1 MKHLKKYLEDNPPL
15 VLILSFLFLIV
26 VGSLLLSLPISQN
39 ATKVPYIDC
48 LFTATSSV
56 CVTGLVTVA
65 TYSTWSF
72 FGKLII
78 IILIQMG
85 GLGFMTFATLI
96 ALVMGRRITL
106 KDRLIIKEQTNSIDM
121 QGMVKLIRYILIST
135 FTIETIGAF
144 LLMTKF
150 VPMYGFKG
158 IFYSFFHSI
167 SAFCNA
173 GFDILGPNSLIDI
186 NTNFF
191 ILLVIGLLIV
201 IGGIGFNVILDIL
214 HNGFDFKKFSLHSKI
229 VLTTTVLMLSITSV
243 LIFAMEFLNPE
254 TIGNLSLTDKISNS
268 VFQAVTLRTA
278 GFSAIDQS
286 KLLDSSSVLSI
297 LNMFIGGSPAG
308 TAGGIKTTTF
318 ALLIIVA
325 LSEIK
330 GQEDVEVFNR
340 RIRFSQVKKALA
352 IITLSMVWVIFVTF
366 AILVI
371 DKAKYLDVVY
381 EVVSAFG
388 TVGLTRSLT
397 PTLNIISKILIIS
410 TMYIGRVGSLT
421 ILFALSNTKNKK
433 AYKEAHENI
442 IIG

>member
-15 VLILSFLFLIV
+15 VLILSFIFLII

-65 TYSTWSF
+65 TYSTWSAL
-72 FGKLII
+72 GKLII

-135 FTIETIGAF
+135 FSIETIGAF

-150 VPMYGFKG
+150 IPMYGLKG

-191 ILLVIGLLIV
+191 IMLVIGLLIV
-201 IGGIGFNVILDIL
+201 IGGIGFNVILDVL
-214 HNGFDFKKFSLHSKI
+214 HNGFDFQKYSLHSKI

>member
-1 MKHLKKYLEDNPPL
+1 M
-15 VLILSFLFLIV
+15 
-26 VGSLLLSLPISQN
+26 SLPISQN

-48 LFTATSSV
+48 LFTATSAV

-65 TYSTWSF
+65 TYSAWSVL
-72 FGKLII
+72 GKLII

-121 QGMVKLIRYILIST
+121 KGMVKLIRYILIST
-135 FTIETIGAF
+135 FSIETIGAF

-150 VPMYGFKG
+150 IPMYGFKG

-201 IGGIGFNVILDIL
+201 IGGIGFNVILDVL
-214 HNGFDFKKFSLHSKI
+214 HNGLDFKKYSLHSKI

-243 LIFAMEFLNPE
+243 LILAMEFLNPE
-254 TIGNLSLTDKISNS
+254 TIGNLSLADKISNS

-278 GFSAIDQS
+278 GFASIDQS

-325 LSEIK
+325 LS
-330 GQEDVEVFNR
+330 
-340 RIRFSQVKKALA
+340 
-352 IITLSMVWVIFVTF
+352 IFVTF

>member
-1 MKHLKKYLEDNPPL
+1 
-15 VLILSFLFLIV
+15 
-26 VGSLLLSLPISQN
+26 
-39 ATKVPYIDC
+39 IDC
-48 LFTATSSV
+48 LFTATSAV

-65 TYSTWSF
+65 TYSAWSVL
-72 FGKLII
+72 GKLII

-121 QGMVKLIRYILIST
+121 KGMVKLIRYILIST

-150 VPMYGFKG
+150 IPMYGFKG

-191 ILLVIGLLIV
+191 ILLVIGLLII

-243 LIFAMEFLNPE
+243 LIFAMEFFNPE

-278 GFSAIDQS
+278 GFSAINQS

-397 PTLNIISKILIIS
+397 PTLSIISKILIIS

>member
-1 MKHLKKYLEDNPPL
+1 M
-15 VLILSFLFLIV
+15 
-26 VGSLLLSLPISQN
+26 SLPISQN

-243 LIFAMEFLNPE
+243 LIFAMEFFNPE

-278 GFSAIDQS
+278 GFSAINQS

-371 DKAKYLDVVY
+371 DKAKYLDVVF

>member
-243 LIFAMEFLNPE
+243 LIFAMEFFNPE

-278 GFSAIDQS
+278 GFSAINQS

>member
-1 MKHLKKYLEDNPPL
+1 MKRLKKYLEDNPPL

>member
-1 MKHLKKYLEDNPPL
+1 M
-15 VLILSFLFLIV
+15 
-26 VGSLLLSLPISQN
+26 SLPISQN

-48 LFTATSSV
+48 LFTATSAV

-65 TYSTWSF
+65 TYSAWSVL
-72 FGKLII
+72 GKLII

-121 QGMVKLIRYILIST
+121 KGMVKLIRYILIST

-214 HNGFDFKKFSLHSKI
+214 HNGFDFKKYSLHSKI

-243 LIFAMEFLNPE
+243 LIFAMEFFNPE

-278 GFSAIDQS
+278 GFASIDQS

-397 PTLNIISKILIIS
+397 PTLSIISKILIIS

>member
-15 VLILSFLFLIV
+15 VLILSFIFLII

-65 TYSTWSF
+65 TYSTWSAL
-72 FGKLII
+72 GKLII

>member
-1 MKHLKKYLEDNPPL
+1 MKRLKKYLEDNPPL
-15 VLILSFLFLIV
+15 VLILSFLFLII

-121 QGMVKLIRYILIST
+121 KGMVKLIRYILIST

-214 HNGFDFKKFSLHSKI
+214 HNGFDFKKYSLHSKI
-229 VLTTTVLMLSITSV
+229 VLTTTVLMLSITTV
-243 LIFAMEFLNPE
+243 LIFAMEFFNPE

>member
-15 VLILSFLFLIV
+15 VLILSFLFLII

-48 LFTATSSV
+48 LFTATSAV

-65 TYSTWSF
+65 TYSTWSVL
-72 FGKLII
+72 GKLII

-135 FTIETIGAF
+135 FSIETIGAF

-150 VPMYGFKG
+150 IPMYGFKG

-201 IGGIGFNVILDIL
+201 IGGIGFNVILDVL
-214 HNGFDFKKFSLHSKI
+214 HNGLDFKKYSLHSKI

-243 LIFAMEFLNPE
+243 LILAMEFLNPE
-254 TIGNLSLTDKISNS
+254 TIGNLSLADKISNS
-268 VFQAVTLRTA
+268 IFQAITLRTA
-278 GFSAIDQS
+278 GFASINQS

-352 IITLSMVWVIFVTF
+352 IITLSMAWVIFVTF

-371 DKAKYLDVVY
+371 DKAKYLDVVF

-397 PTLNIISKILIIS
+397 PGINSISKILIIS

>member
-1 MKHLKKYLEDNPPL
+1 M
-15 VLILSFLFLIV
+15 
-26 VGSLLLSLPISQN
+26 SLPISQN

-243 LIFAMEFLNPE
+243 LIFAMEFFNPE

-278 GFSAIDQS
+278 GFSAINQS

>member
-1 MKHLKKYLEDNPPL
+1 MKRLKRYLEDNPPL
-15 VLILSFLFLIV
+15 VLILSFLLLIF
-26 VGSLLLSLPISQN
+26 VGSLLLSLPISQSMG
-39 ATKVPYIDC
+39 KIPYIDC
-48 LFTATSSV
+48 LFTATSAV

-65 TYSTWSF
+65 TFSAWSVL
-72 FGKLII
+72 GKIII

-135 FTIETIGAF
+135 FTVETIGAL
-144 LLMTKF
+144 LLMIKF
-150 VPMYGFKG
+150 VPMYGVKG
-158 IFYSFFHSI
+158 VFYSFFHAI

-186 NTNFF
+186 NNHVF
-191 ILLVIGLLIV
+191 ILMVIGLLIV
-201 IGGIGFNVILDIL
+201 IGGIGFNVILDIV
-214 HNGFDFKKFSLHSKI
+214 HNGFNFKKYSLHSKI
-229 VLTTTVLMLSITSV
+229 VLTTTILMLSITSI
-243 LIFAMEFLNPE
+243 LIFVMEFSNAA
-254 TIGNLSLTDKISNS
+254 TIGNLGFIDKISNS
-268 VFQAVTLRTA
+268 IFQAITLRTA
-278 GFSAIDQS
+278 GFASIDQS

-318 ALLIIVA
+318 ALIIVA

-371 DKAKYLDVVY
+371 DKAKYLDVVF

-397 PTLNIISKILIIS
+397 PSINTISKILIIV

-421 ILFALSNTKNKK
+421 ILFALSSSKNKK

>member
-1 MKHLKKYLEDNPPL
+1 MKKIQKYLKDNPPL
-15 VLILSFLFLIV
+15 VLILSFFSLIIIGSFFLW
-26 VGSLLLSLPISQN
+26 LPISQN
-39 ATKVPYIDC
+39 KIKIEYLDC

-56 CVTGLVTVA
+56 CVTGLVTVPTFSA
-65 TYSTWSF
+65 WSV
-72 FGKLII
+72 FGKTII

-121 QGMVKLIRYILIST
+121 QGMVKLIKYILIST
-135 FTIETIGAF
+135 FMFETIGAL
-144 LLMTKF
+144 LLMIRF

-167 SAFCNA
+167 SGFCNA
-173 GFDILGPNSLIDI
+173 GFDILGPNSLIDF
-186 NTNFF
+186 NTQWF
-191 ILLVIGLLIV
+191 ILMVIGLLII
-201 IGGIGFNVILDIL
+201 IGGIGFNVILDIVHNKLNFRKYTL
-214 HNGFDFKKFSLHSKI
+214 HTKI
-229 VLTTTVLMLSITSV
+229 VLTTTILMLSITSI
-243 LIFAMEFLNPE
+243 LIFVMEFSNPY
-254 TIGNLSLTDKISNS
+254 TIGKLNVFNKISNS
-268 VFQAVTLRTA
+268 IFQAITLRTA
-278 GFSAIDQS
+278 GFASISQS
-286 KLLDSSSVLSI
+286 DLLDSSSVLSI

-325 LSEIK
+325 ISEIK
-330 GQEDVEVFNR
+330 GREDVEVFDR
-340 RIRFSQVKKALA
+340 RIRVSQIKKALA
-352 IITLSMVWVIFVTF
+352 IITLSLAWVIFVTF
-366 AILVI
+366 LILLI

-397 PTLNIISKILIIS
+397 PNFNSISKILIIM

-421 ILFALSNTKNKK
+421 ILFALSNSKNKK

>member
-1 MKHLKKYLEDNPPL
+1 MKRLKKYLEDNPPL

-201 IGGIGFNVILDIL
+201 TGGIGFNVILDIL

-243 LIFAMEFLNPE
+243 LIFAMEFFNPE

-278 GFSAIDQS
+278 GFSAINQS

>member
-1 MKHLKKYLEDNPPL
+1 M
-15 VLILSFLFLIV
+15 
-26 VGSLLLSLPISQN
+26 SLPISQN

-121 QGMVKLIRYILIST
+121 QGMVKLIRYILISA

>member
-1 MKHLKKYLEDNPPL
+1 MKRLKKYLEDNPPL
-15 VLILSFLFLIV
+15 VLILSFLVLIV

>member
-1 MKHLKKYLEDNPPL
+1 MKRLKKYLEDNPPL

-243 LIFAMEFLNPE
+243 LIFAMEFFNPE

-278 GFSAIDQS
+278 GFSAINQS

>member
-1 MKHLKKYLEDNPPL
+1 M
-15 VLILSFLFLIV
+15 
-26 VGSLLLSLPISQN
+26 SLPISQN
-39 ATKVPYIDC
+39 ATKVTYIDC
-48 LFTATSSV
+48 LFTATSAV

-65 TYSTWSF
+65 TYSAWSVL
-72 FGKLII
+72 GKLII

-201 IGGIGFNVILDIL
+201 IGGIGFNVILDVL
-214 HNGFDFKKFSLHSKI
+214 HNNFKFKKYSLHSKI
-229 VLTTTVLMLSITSV
+229 VLTTTILMLSITSV
-243 LIFAMEFLNPE
+243 LILAMEFFNPE

-278 GFSAIDQS
+278 GFASIDQA

>member
-15 VLILSFLFLIV
+15 VLILSFLFLII

-48 LFTATSSV
+48 LFTATSAV

-65 TYSTWSF
+65 TYSAWSVL
-72 FGKLII
+72 GKLII

-121 QGMVKLIRYILIST
+121 KGMVKLIRYILIST

-150 VPMYGFKG
+150 IPMYGFKG

-201 IGGIGFNVILDIL
+201 IGGIGFNVILDVL
-214 HNGFDFKKFSLHSKI
+214 HNGLDFKKYSLHSKI

-243 LIFAMEFLNPE
+243 LILAMEFLNPE
-254 TIGNLSLTDKISNS
+254 TIGNLSLADKISNS
-268 VFQAVTLRTA
+268 IFQAITLRTA
-278 GFSAIDQS
+278 GFASINQS

-352 IITLSMVWVIFVTF
+352 IITLSMAWVIFVTF

-371 DKAKYLDVVY
+371 DKAKYLDVVF

-397 PTLNIISKILIIS
+397 PGINSISKILIIS

>member
-15 VLILSFLFLIV
+15 VLILSFIFLII

-65 TYSTWSF
+65 TYSTWSAL
-72 FGKLII
+72 GKLII

-106 KDRLIIKEQTNSIDM
+106 KDRLIIKEQTNSINM
-121 QGMVKLIRYILIST
+121 KGMVKLIRYILIST

-150 VPMYGFKG
+150 IPMYGFKG

-191 ILLVIGLLIV
+191 IMLVIGLLIV
-201 IGGIGFNVILDIL
+201 IGGIGFNVILDVL
-214 HNGFDFKKFSLHSKI
+214 HNGFDFQKYSLHSKI

-243 LIFAMEFLNPE
+243 LILAMEFLNPE
-254 TIGNLSLTDKISNS
+254 TIGNLSLADKISNS
-268 VFQAVTLRTA
+268 
-278 GFSAIDQS
+278 GFSSCDI
-286 KLLDSSSVLSI
+286 
-297 LNMFIGGSPAG
+297 
-308 TAGGIKTTTF
+308 
-318 ALLIIVA
+318 
-325 LSEIK
+325 
-330 GQEDVEVFNR
+330 
-340 RIRFSQVKKALA
+340 
-352 IITLSMVWVIFVTF
+352 
-366 AILVI
+366 
-371 DKAKYLDVVY
+371 
-381 EVVSAFG
+381 
-388 TVGLTRSLT
+388 
-397 PTLNIISKILIIS
+397 
-410 TMYIGRVGSLT
+410 
-421 ILFALSNTKNKK
+421 
-433 AYKEAHENI
+433 ENGWFCI
-442 IIG
+442 N

>member
-1 MKHLKKYLEDNPPL
+1 MKRLKKYLEDNPPL

-121 QGMVKLIRYILIST
+121 KGMVKLIRYILIST

-150 VPMYGFKG
+150 IPMYGFKG

-186 NTNFF
+186 STNFF
-191 ILLVIGLLIV
+191 ILLVIGLLII

-243 LIFAMEFLNPE
+243 LIFAMEFFNPE

-278 GFSAIDQS
+278 GFSAINQS

-397 PTLNIISKILIIS
+397 PTLSIISKILIIS

>member
-1 MKHLKKYLEDNPPL
+1 M
-15 VLILSFLFLIV
+15 
-26 VGSLLLSLPISQN
+26 SLPISQN

-433 AYKEAHENI
+433 AYKEAHENM

>member
-1 MKHLKKYLEDNPPL
+1 MKRLKKYLEDNPPL
-15 VLILSFLFLIV
+15 VLILSFLLLII

-243 LIFAMEFLNPE
+243 LIFAMEFFNPE

-278 GFSAIDQS
+278 GFSAINQS

>member
-1 MKHLKKYLEDNPPL
+1 M
-15 VLILSFLFLIV
+15 
-26 VGSLLLSLPISQN
+26 SLPISQN

-243 LIFAMEFLNPE
+243 LIFAMEFFNPE

-278 GFSAIDQS
+278 GFSAINQS

-352 IITLSMVWVIFVTF
+352 IITLSMVWVIYVTF

>member
-15 VLILSFLFLIV
+15 VLILSFLFLII

-48 LFTATSSV
+48 LFTATSAV

-65 TYSTWSF
+65 TYSAWSVL
-72 FGKLII
+72 GKLII

-121 QGMVKLIRYILIST
+121 KGMVKLIRYILIST

-214 HNGFDFKKFSLHSKI
+214 HNGFDFKKYSLHSKI

-243 LIFAMEFLNPE
+243 LIFAMEFFNPE

-278 GFSAIDQS
+278 GFASIDQS

-397 PTLNIISKILIIS
+397 PTLSIISKILIIS

>member
-1 MKHLKKYLEDNPPL
+1 MKRLKKYLEDNPPL

-308 TAGGIKTTTF
+308 PAGGIKTTTF

-433 AYKEAHENI
+433 AYKEAHENM

>member
-1 MKHLKKYLEDNPPL
+1 M
-15 VLILSFLFLIV
+15 
-26 VGSLLLSLPISQN
+26 SLPISQN

-243 LIFAMEFLNPE
+243 LIFAMEFFNPE

>member
-1 MKHLKKYLEDNPPL
+1 M
-15 VLILSFLFLIV
+15 
-26 VGSLLLSLPISQN
+26 SLPISQN

-135 FTIETIGAF
+135 FSIETIGAF

-150 VPMYGFKG
+150 IPMYGLKG

-243 LIFAMEFLNPE
+243 LIFAMEFFNPE

-278 GFSAIDQS
+278 GFSAINQS